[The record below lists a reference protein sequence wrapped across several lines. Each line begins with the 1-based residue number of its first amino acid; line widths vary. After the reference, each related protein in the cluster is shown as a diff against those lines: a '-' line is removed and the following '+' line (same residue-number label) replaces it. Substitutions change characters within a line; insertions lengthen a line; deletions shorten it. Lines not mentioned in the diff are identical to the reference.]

1 MEQSGGIAG
10 TVSAPTRTEESKL
23 RNGKTVEQSGKKE
36 AFHMHHGKPQC
47 RGGCVPGM
55 LLPAYGVEIWKRRRM
70 ITHIT
75 SRTPRFHASG
85 GPSPLTVQAADCCD
99 ELIANLLLCFAALE
113 PSPTK
118 PQNDDRACY
127 HLVDIFESIWREI
140 ALEGSCSANGRA
152 SQPRKTPQN
161 HGLDEI
167 FSTGKGPQRFAGRRI
182 PPHSCTSAVSRP
194 RSTRPA

>member
-1 MEQSGGIAG
+1 VRSDDVAAMEQSGGIAG

-85 GPSPLTVQAADCCD
+85 GPSPPQAADCYD
-99 ELIANLLLCFAALE
+99 ELIANLAAVLCSSRALAHQTPKRRPSLL
-113 PSPTK
+113 S
-118 PQNDDRACY
+118 
-127 HLVDIFESIWREI
+127 
-140 ALEGSCSANGRA
+140 
-152 SQPRKTPQN
+152 
-161 HGLDEI
+161 
-167 FSTGKGPQRFAGRRI
+167 
-182 PPHSCTSAVSRP
+182 SR
-194 RSTRPA
+194 